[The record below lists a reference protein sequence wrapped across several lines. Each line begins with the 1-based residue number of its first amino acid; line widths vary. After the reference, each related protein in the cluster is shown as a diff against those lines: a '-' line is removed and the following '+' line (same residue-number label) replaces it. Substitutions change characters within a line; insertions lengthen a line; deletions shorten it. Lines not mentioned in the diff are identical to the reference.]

1 MEVPSSEVE
10 KKCPSPCSSSP
21 FWAKVQGLPAPPES
35 VLLQAEPVFP
45 NDRGTQEKCT

>member
-10 KKCPSPCSSSP
+10 KKCPSPCSSSS
-21 FWAKVQGLPAPPES
+21 FWAEVQGLPAPPES